1 MATNESRVPVKCRSH
16 SLTPVKIDD
25 GAPQA
30 VWTNAAHWRMVEN
43 VKVKGSRRRACGEMV
58 RVVTVEEGR
67 VK

>member
-1 MATNESRVPVKCRSH
+1 VK
-16 SLTPVKIDD
+16 VDD
-25 GAPQA
+25 VAPQA